1 MMNPT
6 PPHPGQILR
15 DRFLEP
21 ARITPTA
28 LALEL
33 RVNPNRMTEMV
44 NGRRNVTV
52 ETALRLARYFGNR
65 PEEWMIWQ
73 MEWDFAQA
81 RAAGI
86 GARVN
91 DDVRP
96 RAARREAA

>member
-65 PEEWMIWQ
+65 PEEWMEWQ
-73 MEWDFAQA
+73 LAWDFAQA

-86 GARVN
+86 NARVAE
-91 DDVRP
+91 DVRP
-96 RAARREAA
+96 RSARREAA